1 MLKST
6 IRSDVDDDVDGRRMI
21 EREFDDE
28 EAKLKRIWN
37 RIYFNFKR
45 SFRSA
50 LSLDIPL

>member
-6 IRSDVDDDVDGRRMI
+6 IRSDVDGRRMI

-50 LSLDIPL
+50 LSLDILL